1 MAGARAGRHRYLHG
15 TSVHWPLF
23 RGRRARDPT
32 FPRRNPVRG
41 VEGSAHFADDEVE
54 AQGSGAVPETTQR
67 GRGRPGAKAVPS
79 CATAW
84 RERGRTRSTCDP
96 AFPAPAPRPPACSR
110 SPRGRP
116 AARCRSEKG
125 GPQRPLLEPSWP
137 GHRGL
142 LRGRQ
147 HTRLPLHTRD
157 PSESLPWGA
166 GGGRECAAGPGGLS
180 RQEQPR
186 RQRGLSRLHQRE
198 LSAAPRGVP
207 LLPAV
212 SPASEPSRTAHSFN
226 SHAAPRLGG
235 TQAQPPPVA
244 RWA

>member
-1 MAGARAGRHRYLHG
+1 MVGAHAGRHRYLHG

-96 AFPAPAPRPPACSR
+96 AFPAPAPRPLPA
-110 SPRGRP
+110 P
-116 AARCRSEKG
+116 AAPAEDQEPRAGARREARSAPSLSPPGRATG
-125 GPQRPLLEPSWP
+125 GSSGADNTPDS
-137 GHRGL
+137 
-142 LRGRQ
+142 
-147 HTRLPLHTRD
+147 RLPLHTRD
-157 PSESLPWGA
+157 PSESLPGGT
-166 GGGRECAAGPGGLS
+166 GGGARMRS
-180 RQEQPR
+180 WPR
-186 RQRGLSRLHQRE
+186 RALVTG
-198 LSAAPRGVP
+198 AA
-207 LLPAV
+207 
-212 SPASEPSRTAHSFN
+212 SPAAR
-226 SHAAPRLGG
+226 
-235 TQAQPPPVA
+235 PVSSSPA
-244 RWA
+244 

>member
-1 MAGARAGRHRYLHG
+1 MKVPLTSQTTRWRRRAQVPCPRPRSGAAAGRE
-15 TSVHWPLF
+15 
-23 RGRRARDPT
+23 RRQCRAA
-32 FPRRNPVRG
+32 PRPG
-41 VEGSAHFADDEVE
+41 GSADTR
-54 AQGSGAVPETTQR
+54 GAHVT
-67 GRGRPGAKAVPS
+67 RPSPP
-79 CATAW
+79 
-84 RERGRTRSTCDP
+84 RP
-96 AFPAPAPRPPACSR
+96 APPACSR

-116 AARCRSEKG
+116 GAPCRSEKG

-147 HTRLPLHTRD
+147 HTRLPLLHTRD

-166 GGGRECAAGPGGLS
+166 GGGGRECAAGPGGLS

-207 LLPAV
+207 LLPDV